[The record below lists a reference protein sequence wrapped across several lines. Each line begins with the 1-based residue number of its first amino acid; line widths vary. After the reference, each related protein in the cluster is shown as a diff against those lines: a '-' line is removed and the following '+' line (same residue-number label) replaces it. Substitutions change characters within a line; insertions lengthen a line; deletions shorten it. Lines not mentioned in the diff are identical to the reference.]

1 EVQAREEA
9 VRQADE
15 IIICNALMPII
26 PIRAYHGTSYSSRT
40 LFQFLAPF
48 CEHPN

>member
-1 EVQAREEA
+1 
-9 VRQADE
+9 
-15 IIICNALMPII
+15 PK
-26 PIRAYHGTSYSSRT
+26 RAYNRTSYSSRT

>member
-1 EVQAREEA
+1 F
-9 VRQADE
+9 
-15 IIICNALMPII
+15 
-26 PIRAYHGTSYSSRT
+26 GTSYSSRT

>member
-1 EVQAREEA
+1 
-9 VRQADE
+9 
-15 IIICNALMPII
+15 
-26 PIRAYHGTSYSSRT
+26 YHGTSYSSRT